1 MDYDL
6 DYDFMIDDQSCMRSC
21 PPTLFSSLYSLFP
34 IKNGGVSDF
43 GGKMDSNWCLA
54 VAANG
59 SGILGEVM
67 EGLCPA
73 LNR

>member
-21 PPTLFSSLYSLFP
+21 PPTLFSSLYLLFP

-43 GGKMDSNWCLA
+43 GGKMDSIQL
-54 VAANG
+54 VLG
-59 SGILGEVM
+59 SGGERKWHS
-67 EGLCPA
+67 GGSHGGA
-73 LNR
+73 LSSS